1 VVRDG
6 CTGRMFDG
14 WKDVY
19 GAGCEVNCASLER
32 GCDYVHVPGKSARRC
47 VYDSVQLPQN
57 TFSEQAKDGS
67 RVVLRLYA
75 APFQTS
81 TSYRAHVV
89 PV

>member
-32 GCDYVHVPGKSARRC
+32 GCDYLHVPRESARRC
-47 VYDSVQLPQN
+47 VYDLVQVPKT
-57 TFSEQAKDGS
+57 TFNE
-67 RVVLRLYA
+67 
-75 APFQTS
+75 
-81 TSYRAHVV
+81 
-89 PV
+89 